1 MQVPDFI
8 RVCIADP
15 KALSDAGIQVSRAEL
30 AQAHDTLRQARAN
43 LIEAQAAESEL
54 DTRQAALSARI
65 EDLRHKLAD
74 KRSLLGITKGKPEAF
89 TTTARRHAETRR
101 DYDFALLALDILIAG
116 ERLPAA
122 LAVKQGD
129 LAVLQAERGWIY
141 AKGEELTRILWRPIA
156 QAAGFDPAIDV
167 ILPADTQIASI
178 VRDLGQRD
186 ASIDQLQAEITHD
199 TEFIRVQQTASGLLF

>member
-129 LAVLQAERGWIY
+129 LAVLQAER
-141 AKGEELTRILWRPIA
+141 EELTRILWRPIA